1 MNELSKIK
9 NCLSVKEKRVNISNS
24 KNRNKCGAKVLAL
37 MLSAVNLFPGITP
50 YANAADVKEEAKSEN
65 SVVRKIKDAG
75 EYVSSLA
82 KRGYT
87 NAITWAKKHPK
98 IATGIS
104 AGTLLAIIAAI
115 GGLYYKS
122 LEKSSDESEP
132 KGNNDGQPG
141 VNLNELANVKRL
153 LEETPTSLTK
163 EKYEAIKKLLDKL
176 SKENSKN
183 LNSYITDLECLKER
197 VDKLI
202 KKRKK
207 AVMVT
212 NAGINKDLEEC
223 LTSID
228 SLIGGLKSRKFEES
242 LLVNFNEARI
252 KSIEALRKANW
263 LYNDSKL
270 REDLEENGE
279 CLLRNYRAISSDD
292 ETINGL
298 REQIREYEDIHGT
311 GKE

>member
-132 KGNNDGQPG
+132 KGNNDGQLG
-141 VNLNELANVKRL
+141 VNLSAEIENLVK
-153 LEETPTSLTK
+153 LEEQNFTSP
-163 EKYEAIKKLLDKL
+163 EEDPQCMRERYSKKLVVALVEL
-176 SKENSKN
+176 KENLVEIVKLRKDSRN
-183 LNSYITDLECLKER
+183 LFVRESITRRIRGMIDN
-197 VDKLI
+197 VDSAI
-202 KKRKK
+202 
-207 AVMVT
+207 
-212 NAGINKDLEEC
+212 
-223 LTSID
+223 
-228 SLIGGLKSRKFEES
+228 ES
-242 LLVNFNEARI
+242 LEKGDYKEHLSDYFS
-252 KSIEALRKANW
+252 KDGIEALKSSSEKEWYMSNNIVEKSGKALWLYGRYVGSYEKCYNSFIRKA
-263 LYNDSKL
+263 
-270 REDLEENGE
+270 
-279 CLLRNYRAISSDD
+279 
-292 ETINGL
+292 
-298 REQIREYEDIHGT
+298 
-311 GKE
+311 

>member
-50 YANAADVKEEAKSEN
+50 YANSADVKEEAKSEN

-141 VNLNELANVKRL
+141 VNLSAEIKNLVKLEERNFTSPEEEPQCMRERYGEALANALVKL
-153 LEETPTSLTK
+153 KEKLEEIVTLRDYK
-163 EKYEAIKKLLDKL
+163 EHLFDYFSED
-176 SKENSKN
+176 N
-183 LNSYITDLECLKER
+183 
-197 VDKLI
+197 
-202 KKRKK
+202 
-207 AVMVT
+207 
-212 NAGINKDLEEC
+212 
-223 LTSID
+223 
-228 SLIGGLKSRKFEES
+228 
-242 LLVNFNEARI
+242 
-252 KSIEALRKANW
+252 IEALKNSSEKRLYTNNNIANISGEALRLYGGYVDSYEKCYNSFIRKA
-263 LYNDSKL
+263 
-270 REDLEENGE
+270 
-279 CLLRNYRAISSDD
+279 
-292 ETINGL
+292 
-298 REQIREYEDIHGT
+298 
-311 GKE
+311 

>member
-65 SVVRKIKDAG
+65 SVVRKIKDVG

-141 VNLNELANVKRL
+141 VNLSAEIKNLVK
-153 LEETPTSLTK
+153 LEERNFTSPEEKARYMREGYGKGLARALDELEKSLRNIVTSRKKGWVRNRFYSWTSGTDCISNIIKCNSKAAESLKNGDYKRHFFDYFRKDDIEFLRELKKEGETK
-163 EKYEAIKKLLDKL
+163 EDAAFVIGRYDDFAKY
-176 SKENSKN
+176 
-183 LNSYITDLECLKER
+183 Y
-197 VDKLI
+197 
-202 KKRKK
+202 
-207 AVMVT
+207 
-212 NAGINKDLEEC
+212 EEC
-223 LTSID
+223 YNDFI
-228 SLIGGLKSRKFEES
+228 
-242 LLVNFNEARI
+242 
-252 KSIEALRKANW
+252 RKA
-263 LYNDSKL
+263 
-270 REDLEENGE
+270 
-279 CLLRNYRAISSDD
+279 
-292 ETINGL
+292 
-298 REQIREYEDIHGT
+298 
-311 GKE
+311 

>member
-37 MLSAVNLFPGITP
+37 MLSAVNLFPGIIP

-141 VNLNELANVKRL
+141 VNLSAEIKNLVK
-153 LEETPTSLTK
+153 LEEQNFTSPEEDPQCTRERYSKKLVVALVALK
-163 EKYEAIKKLLDKL
+163 EKLEEIVTLR
-176 SKENSKN
+176 ENSRN
-183 LNSYITDLECLKER
+183 PFVLGSVTERIRGMIENVDSAIGSLEKGDYKEHLF
-197 VDKLI
+197 DYFSED
-202 KKRKK
+202 
-207 AVMVT
+207 
-212 NAGINKDLEEC
+212 N
-223 LTSID
+223 
-228 SLIGGLKSRKFEES
+228 
-242 LLVNFNEARI
+242 
-252 KSIEALRKANW
+252 IEALKNSSEKRLYTNNNIANISGEALRLYDGYVDSYEKCYNSFIRKA
-263 LYNDSKL
+263 
-270 REDLEENGE
+270 
-279 CLLRNYRAISSDD
+279 
-292 ETINGL
+292 
-298 REQIREYEDIHGT
+298 
-311 GKE
+311 